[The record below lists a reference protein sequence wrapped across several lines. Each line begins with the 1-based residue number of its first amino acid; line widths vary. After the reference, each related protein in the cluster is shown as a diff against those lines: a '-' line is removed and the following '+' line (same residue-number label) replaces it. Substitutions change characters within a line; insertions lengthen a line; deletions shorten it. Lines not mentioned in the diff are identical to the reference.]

1 MDWEA
6 SGMTPPPASFVLA
19 VLFTLGVSGLCSI
32 LEAMILS
39 TTAAEI
45 EALKC
50 KRPKAGLLLEKF
62 KREMEE
68 TISAILTLNTIANT
82 LGATLVG
89 GIAAEI
95 YGENRL
101 LWFSI
106 GLTGGILIF
115 SEILPKNAGVIYRR
129 RLQPVLIPVLAAV
142 RFLMA
147 PLSKLCKVT
156 INFVI
161 QKKPEEAEAEDEII
175 LLAEKSAKEGTLSIS
190 ERDMISNA
198 LTLDEIT
205 VGEIMTPRT
214 VVMALEEQQTVG
226 GVFRKNDNNIPFARI
241 PVYKENID
249 TVVGVVRRREL
260 LSAMASDQSD
270 RKVFEFQ
277 QEATFVPQVGT
288 VAGALKALQANNQQ
302 LGVVID
308 EFGSTV
314 GVVAMEDIFEH
325 ILGQEIFEKDDP
337 AEDMR
342 ELARQMLNAKT
353 NGSRS
358 P

>member
-1 MDWEA
+1 MNTDEVGLA
-6 SGMTPPPASFVLA
+6 LA
-19 VLFTLGVSGLCSI
+19 VLFTLGVSGLCSV

-39 TTAAEI
+39 TTASEI
-45 EALKC
+45 EGLRK
-50 KRPKAGLLLEKF
+50 KRPKLGVLLDKF

-68 TISAILTLNTIANT
+68 TTSAILTLNTIANT

-89 GIAAEI
+89 GLAAKI
-95 YGENRL
+95 YGENKL
-101 LWFSI
+101 IWFSV
-106 GLTGGILIF
+106 GLTVGILIF

-129 RLQPVLIPVLAAV
+129 SLQPVLVPVLAAV
-142 RFLMA
+142 RFAMA
-147 PLSKLCKVT
+147 PLSNLCKVT
-156 INFVI
+156 VNLVI
-161 QKKPEEAEAEDEII
+161 QNKPEEAEADDEII
-175 LLAEKSAKEGTLSIS
+175 LLAEKSAKEGTLSTS

-198 LTLDEIT
+198 LSLDEIN

-226 GVFRKNDNNIPFARI
+226 EVFEVNRSNIPFARI
-241 PVYKENID
+241 PVYRENID
-249 TVVGVVRRREL
+249 AVTGVVRRREL
-260 LSAMASDQSD
+260 LSAIAADEPGRRVS
-270 RKVFEFQ
+270 EFQ
-277 QEATFVPQVGT
+277 QKPTFVPQVGT
-288 VAGALKALQANNQQ
+288 VAGALKTLQASNQQ

-342 ELARQMLNAKT
+342 ELARQKLDSKA
-353 NGSRS
+353 NGA
-358 P
+358 